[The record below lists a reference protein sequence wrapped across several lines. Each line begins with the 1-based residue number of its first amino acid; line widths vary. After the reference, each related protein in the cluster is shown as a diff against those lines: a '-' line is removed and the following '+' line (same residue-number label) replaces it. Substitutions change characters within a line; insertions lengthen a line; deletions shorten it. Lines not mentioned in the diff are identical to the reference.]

1 LFTTRPEVA
10 GTFGMVSSTHWLASQ
25 SGMAV
30 LEAGGNAFDAAVA
43 TGLVLQVVEPHLNGP
58 GGEVPIIAW
67 DQSTASSFVVCGQ
80 GVSPAGADIDTFE
93 SLGLSMVPGTGFL
106 PAVVPGAFGAW
117 MLLLRDHGTM
127 PLREV
132 MKYAIGYARDGFS
145 VVPQIATAVES
156 VSELFNEYWHTSR
169 DVWLPAGQGPR
180 VRTLFTNPQLASTY
194 TRIVEEAEAALSDRE
209 GQIEAAR
216 ACFYEG
222 FVAEAIAEFYATE
235 VMDVTG
241 RPHRGLLTYDDL
253 KDWRA
258 TVEDPLGLDYHGHRV
273 LKAGPWTQG
282 PVFLQQLALLKGFDL
297 DSLGSSSAELIHIV
311 TECAKLAFAD
321 REAYYGDPE
330 HVDVP
335 LAELLSDNYNRERQ
349 KLVTDQAV
357 VDGLHPGSV
366 AGIIPRMASAPVVE
380 DHGDDAALG
389 EPTARSDGQVRG
401 DTCHLDVAD
410 RWGNVVAA
418 TPSGGW
424 FQSSPAVPGLGF
436 SVTTRGQM
444 FWIDRDLPSSLA
456 PRKRPRTTLTPSLA
470 LRDDAPYLAFGTPG
484 GDMQDQWT
492 LLFFLRHVH
501 HKLNLQEAIDAPTWH
516 TTHMP
521 SSFYPRQAEP
531 GRLLVEDRVGPDT
544 IEELRRRGHR
554 VSVQDSWSLGRTSAV
569 SRDGEGVLR
578 GAASPRGMQGY
589 AVGR

>member
-1 LFTTRPEVA
+1 
-10 GTFGMVSSTHWLASQ
+10 MVSSTHWLASQ

-67 DQSTASSFVVCGQ
+67 DEKTSRSFVVCGQ
-80 GVSPAGADIDTFE
+80 GVSPAAADIDAFE
-93 SLGLSMVPGTGFL
+93 ALGLDMVPGTGLL

-117 MLLLRDHGTM
+117 MLLLRDFGSL

-132 MKYAIGYARDGFS
+132 MQYAIGYAGDGFS
-145 VVPQIATAVES
+145 VLPQIANAAEGVRD
-156 VSELFNEYWHTSR
+156 LFTNHWTSSAE
-169 DVWLPAGQGPR
+169 VWLPGGKAPRAGA
-180 VRTLFTNPQLASTY
+180 LFTNPLLARTY
-194 TRIVEEAEAALSDRE
+194 TRIVDQAEAASSSRE

-222 FVAEAIAEFYATE
+222 FVAEAIADFYATE

-258 TVEDPLGLDYHGHRV
+258 TIEEPLCLDYHGNRV

-282 PVFLQQLALLKGFDL
+282 PVFLQQLALLQSFDL
-297 DSLGSSSAELIHIV
+297 ESMGSSSADLVHIV

-321 REAYYGDPE
+321 REAYYGDPH

-335 LAELLSDNYNRERQ
+335 LDELLSDDYNAERR
-349 KLVTDQAV
+349 KLVSDAAV

-366 AGIIPRMASAPVVE
+366 AGRTPRLHTPNATPEELEEARQ
-380 DHGDDAALG
+380 DGALG
-389 EPTARSDGQVRG
+389 EPTVRSDGEVRG

-410 RWGNVVAA
+410 RFGNVVAA

-424 FQSSPAVPGLGF
+424 FQASPAVPGLGF

-444 FWIDRDLPSSLA
+444 FWVERGLANSLA
-456 PRKRPRTTLTPSLA
+456 PKKRPRTTLSPSFV
-470 LRDDAPYLAFGTPG
+470 LRDGAPYLAFGTPG

-501 HKLNLQEAIDAPTWH
+501 YGMNLQEAIDAPTWH

-521 SSFYPRQAEP
+521 SSFYPRLAEP
-531 GRLLVEDRVGPDT
+531 GRLLIEDRVGDAT
-544 IEELRRRGHR
+544 IEELRRRGHE
-554 VSVQDSWSLGRTSAV
+554 VSVEGPWSLGRTSAV
-569 SRDGEGVLR
+569 SRDRDGVLR
-578 GAASPRGMQGY
+578 AGANPRGMQGY

>member
-1 LFTTRPEVA
+1 LFTTRPELA

-43 TGLVLQVVEPHLNGP
+43 SGLVLQVVEPHLNGP
-58 GGEVPIIAW
+58 GGEVPILGWHQGTSAP
-67 DQSTASSFVVCGQ
+67 FVVCGQ
-80 GVSPAGADIDTFE
+80 GTSPAGASIDAFE
-93 SLGLSMVPGTGFL
+93 ARGLDVVPGTGLL

-117 MLLLRDHGTM
+117 MLLLRDYGTM
-127 PLREV
+127 GLHDV
-132 MKYAIGYARDGFS
+132 MQYAIGYARDGFP
-145 VVPQIATAVES
+145 VLPQVERAAAG
-156 VSELFNEYWHTSR
+156 VRDLFVNHWHTSR
-169 DVWLPAGQGPR
+169 DVWLPGGSAPLAGR
-180 VRTLFTNPQLASTY
+180 LFINAELAHTY
-194 TRIVEEAEAALSDRE
+194 TRIVEEAEKASSVRE
-209 GQIEAAR
+209 EQIEAAR
-216 ACFYEG
+216 TCFYEG

-241 RPHRGLLTYDDL
+241 RPNAGLLTYDDL
-253 KDWRA
+253 RDWRA
-258 TVEDPLGLDYHGHRV
+258 TIEEPVALDYHGNRV
-273 LKAGPWTQG
+273 FKAGPWTQG
-282 PVFLQQLALLKGFDL
+282 PVFLQQLALLQGFDL
-297 DSLGSSSAELIHIV
+297 DLLGASSPELIHLV

-335 LAELLSDNYNRERQ
+335 LQELLSPSYNAARQQLVARE
-349 KLVTDQAV
+349 AV

-366 AGIIPRMASAPVVE
+366 AGRTPRLPQSPVVE
-380 DHGDDAALG
+380 DHVDDGALG
-389 EPTARSDGQVRG
+389 EPTDRSDGQVRG

-410 RWGNVVAA
+410 RFGNVVAA

-444 FWIDRDLPSSLA
+444 FWVDRDVPNSLA
-456 PRKRPRTTLTPSLA
+456 PRKRPRTTLTPSLVV
-470 LRDDAPYLAFGTPG
+470 RDDAPYLAFGTPG

-501 HKLNLQEAIDAPTWH
+501 HKMNLQEAIDAPTWH

-521 SSFYPRQAEP
+521 SSFYPRQTEP
-531 GRLLVEDRVGPDT
+531 GRLLVEDRVGQDT
-544 IEELRRRGHR
+544 LEDLRRRGHR
-554 VSVQDSWSLGRTSAV
+554 VTVEAPWSLGRTSAV
-569 SRDGEGVLR
+569 SRDRDGILW
-578 GAASPRGMQGY
+578 AAANPRGMQGY

>member
-1 LFTTRPEVA
+1 
-10 GTFGMVSSTHWLASQ
+10 
-25 SGMAV
+25 
-30 LEAGGNAFDAAVA
+30 
-43 TGLVLQVVEPHLNGP
+43 
-58 GGEVPIIAW
+58 
-67 DQSTASSFVVCGQ
+67 
-80 GVSPAGADIDTFE
+80 
-93 SLGLSMVPGTGFL
+93 VPGTGFL

-117 MLLLRDHGTM
+117 MLLLRDYGTM

-132 MKYAIGYARDGFS
+132 MKYAIGYARNGFT
-145 VVPQIATAVES
+145 VVPQIANAVES
-156 VSELFNEYWHTSR
+156 VSELFTEHWHTSR
-169 DVWLPAGQGPR
+169 DVWLPAGQAPR
-180 VRTLFTNPQLASTY
+180 ARTLFTNPQLASTY
-194 TRIVEEAEAALSDRE
+194 ARIVEEAEAASSDRE
-209 GQIEAAR
+209 EQIEAAR

-235 VMDVTG
+235 IMDVTG

-253 KDWRA
+253 KSWRA
-258 TVEDPLGLDYHGHRV
+258 SIEKPLGLDYHGHRV
-273 LKAGPWTQG
+273 LKGGPWTQG

-321 REAYYGDPE
+321 REAYYGDPD

-335 LAELLSDNYNRERQ
+335 LAELLSDSYNRERQ
-349 KLVTDQAV
+349 KLVTAQAV

-366 AGIIPRMASAPVVE
+366 AGITPKLASAPVVE

-410 RWGNVVAA
+410 RFGNVVAA

-444 FWIDRDLPSSLA
+444 FWIDRDLPNSLA

-470 LRDDAPYLAFGTPG
+470 LRDGAPYLAFGTPG

-501 HKLNLQEAIDAPTWH
+501 HKMNLQEAIDAPTWH

-521 SSFYPRQAEP
+521 SSFYPRRAEP
-531 GRLLVEDRVGPDT
+531 GRLLVENRAGQDT

-554 VSVQDSWSLGRTSAV
+554 VTVEGPWSLGRTSAV

-589 AVGR
+589 AIGR